1 MATPRAAVEYYRN
14 QQSIVVRLLLALR
27 RIWSQMDRTGSWS
40 EQYDDG
46 IGAQMV
52 LLITAAQVAATRDAD
67 AYTAAVLNELAL
79 GPETAAGVLIP
90 TGLAGLAGDGRS
102 VQGLMAQ
109 AIVTA
114 GQAFTRDFTTER
126 DLAQARVAE
135 LERAS
140 AGRSDEDAVQQ
151 SIDIE
156 AARQLLRDVE
166 RDADL
171 RAQQAL
177 DEAQR
182 FIDTVAATILSDTA
196 RAAESAALVPRE
208 FVEGYVR
215 MLNPPSCSRCIV
227 QAGQFYRWNDGFE
240 RHPLCDCRHVPASEA
255 VAGDLTIDPQAYFD
269 SLTRAEQDR
278 IFTASGAQAIRD
290 GADIAQVVN
299 ARRGM
304 QVAQAD
310 RGQVL
315 VSLEGTTRRGN
326 ASRARTGRNQA
337 PRLMPESIYANAAD
351 RADAIR
357 LLRLNGFIL

>member
-1 MATPRAAVEYYRN
+1 MPTPRAAVDYYRT
-14 QQSIVVRLLLALR
+14 QQSIVIRLLLALR

-67 AYTAAVLNELAL
+67 AYTAAVLNELAF
-79 GPETAAGVLIP
+79 GPQTAAGVLVP

-102 VQGLMAQ
+102 VEGLMAQ
-109 AIVTA
+109 AIVAA
-114 GQAFTRDFTTER
+114 GRAFTRDFTAER
-126 DLAQARVAE
+126 DDARARVAE
-135 LERAS
+135 LERATT
-140 AGRSDEDAVQQ
+140 GRSTPDNVDRFVE
-151 SIDIE
+151 IE
-156 AARQLLRDVE
+156 TARDRVRRIE
-166 RDADL
+166 SDADL

-177 DEAQR
+177 EEAQR
-182 FIDTVAATILSDTA
+182 FIDTVTATILSDTA

-215 MLNPPSCSRCIV
+215 MLNPPSCSRCV
-227 QAGQFYRWNDGFE
+227 VLAGRFYRWNDGFD
-240 RHPLCDCRHVPASEA
+240 RHPLCDCRHIPASEA
-255 VAGDLTIDPQAYFD
+255 IAGDLRLNPSAYFD
-269 SLTRAEQDR
+269 SLSLADQDKT
-278 IFTASGAQAIRD
+278 FTAAGARAIRD
-290 GADIAQVVN
+290 GADITQVVN

-304 QVAQAD
+304 QVAQVGRRD
-310 RGQVL
+310 VL
-315 VSLEGTTRRGN
+315 VSLEGTTRRGL
-326 ASRARTGRNQA
+326 ASRARTGRNRA